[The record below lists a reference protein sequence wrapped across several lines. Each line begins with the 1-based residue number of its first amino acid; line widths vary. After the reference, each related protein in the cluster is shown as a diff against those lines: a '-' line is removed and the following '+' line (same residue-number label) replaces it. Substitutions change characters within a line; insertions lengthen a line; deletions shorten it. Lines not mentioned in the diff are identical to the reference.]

1 MRPGALGNLSLV
13 GLLPDARV
21 EFSPNVRRGLGLQR
35 YVRKSR
41 VQAESFNNRSKLRT
55 EFGWFTR

>member
-1 MRPGALGNLSLV
+1 MRPGALGSHSLV

-21 EFSPNVRRGLGLQR
+21 EFSPNVRRGLGLRR

-41 VQAESFNNRSKLRT
+41 GQADVV
-55 EFGWFTR
+55 